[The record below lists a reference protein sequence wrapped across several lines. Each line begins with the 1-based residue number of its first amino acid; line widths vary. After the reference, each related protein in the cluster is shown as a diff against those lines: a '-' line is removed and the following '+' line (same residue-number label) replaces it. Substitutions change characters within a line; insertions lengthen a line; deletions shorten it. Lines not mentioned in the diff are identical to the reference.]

1 MRIATLTFIGSVAAL
16 AVAAAPALAKNTA
29 PPQKTD
35 DKSVSSSCHAYQMAA
50 DGSWT
55 VLPCQEA
62 GGQTGHKPPAKSG
75 EDEPR

>member
-29 PPQKTD
+29 SPQKTD

-62 GGQTGHKPPAKSG
+62 GQTGHKPPPKGG

>member
-1 MRIATLTFIGSVAAL
+1 MRIAKLTFIGSVAAL
-16 AVAAAPALAKNTA
+16 TLVAGPALARNAA

-35 DKSVSSSCHAYQMAA
+35 DKSVSASCHAYQMAA

-62 GGQTGHKPPAKSG
+62 GGQTEHKPPPKAG

>member
-1 MRIATLTFIGSVAAL
+1 MRIASLAIISSLAAL
-16 AVAAAPALAKNTA
+16 AVATTPALAKNTA
-29 PPQKTD
+29 PAKPD

-62 GGQTGHKPPAKSG
+62 GGQTEQKPPSKSG
-75 EDEPR
+75 DEAPH